1 MRQLNVI
8 DRKLNIIEQ
17 LIILNDDKVFTQVEN
32 IINESLQR
40 PKLKRFSKSDLI
52 KRAKASNLDIERGD
66 VFSQDDVEK
75 LSQNW

>member
-66 VFSQDDVEK
+66 VFLQDDVEK

>member
-1 MRQLNVI
+1 MRQLNII

-17 LIILNDDKVFTQVEN
+17 LIILNDDKVFKQVEN
-32 IINESLQR
+32 ILNKSLHR
-40 PKLKRFSKSDLI
+40 PDLKRFSKSDLI
-52 KRAKASNLDIERGD
+52 KRSKASNLNIEQGD